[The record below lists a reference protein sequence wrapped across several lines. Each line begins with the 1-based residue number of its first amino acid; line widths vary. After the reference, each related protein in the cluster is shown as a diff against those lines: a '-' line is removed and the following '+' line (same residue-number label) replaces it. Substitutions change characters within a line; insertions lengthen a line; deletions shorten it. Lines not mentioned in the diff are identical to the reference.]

1 MRSGEDEEGAGDDDK
16 SGDKGGR
23 EMAGGKSTGAS
34 AGIGGVDGGI
44 GEAIEGHGG
53 GTGSEHGDDDPE
65 KLMDSGKAG
74 GGEHGSAEREGESED
89 RMLPLDHLESDAE
102 IVEDGHRK
110 IVRQL
115 SVLGPQNAEWKDD
128 WASEDAL
135 PYGSARAS
143 LCEKLASIPKVRS

>member
-1 MRSGEDEEGAGDDDK
+1 MTKVATKVGERWPAGRARVRVRGLAA
-16 SGDKGGR
+16 S
-23 EMAGGKSTGAS
+23 MVASTR
-34 AGIGGVDGGI
+34 
-44 GEAIEGHGG
+44 IEGHGG

-65 KLMDSGKAG
+65 KLMDCGKAG